1 MPSFSRLLRRWTST
15 RRTNARRRAPSS
27 SDVRAPD
34 EAPVPGY
41 DRVAA
46 GYGLPPGYEVAM
58 RGMPPRYVE
67 KTSGEDPA
75 AASAKPPRY
84 QRVQASSVLDD
95 LKHEIDTLSRQM
107 EQELS
112 REFKSDLPNWRQTA
126 ALRASSDEQFREFSY
141 LREWRLARQLDLL
154 DLFADR
160 TIDVFRRVDLQQK
173 ALSDPK
179 LKRELQQRKV
189 WLRHLYEYYAT
200 RHKHLRDTRRT

>member
-95 LKHEIDTLSRQM
+95 IKHEMDTLSRQM

-112 REFKSDLPNWRQTA
+112 REFKSDLPSWRQTA
-126 ALRASSDEQFREFSY
+126 ALRASSDEQFRASGGWLDNWTCLTY
-141 LREWRLARQLDLL
+141 LRAGPSTFFDASIYNKKGLAIQSSSVNCNSGR
-154 DLFADR
+154 FG
-160 TIDVFRRVDLQQK
+160 
-173 ALSDPK
+173 
-179 LKRELQQRKV
+179 
-189 WLRHLYEYYAT
+189 
-200 RHKHLRDTRRT
+200 